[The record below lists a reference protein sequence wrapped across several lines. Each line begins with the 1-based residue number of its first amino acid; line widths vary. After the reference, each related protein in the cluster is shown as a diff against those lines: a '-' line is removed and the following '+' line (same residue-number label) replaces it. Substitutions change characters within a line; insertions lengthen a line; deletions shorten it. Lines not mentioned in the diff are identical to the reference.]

1 MDIQTAITQRRSIR
15 RFQPIPIEKE
25 VISKLVDLSRL
36 YASGANL
43 QPIRYIVVNS
53 QPLLDKIFDNLRW
66 AAYLPGFEIQYDQR
80 PMAYVVLT
88 CTPQAKKN
96 SQFDVGAAATTL
108 MLAAEGE
115 GLATCCLASFGTKE
129 LKQILELDEM
139 TEPALVIALGYP
151 AQKSRAVDLSD
162 DVRYYEDA
170 DSSLCVPK
178 RKLEDVLTL
187 K

>member
-1 MDIQTAITQRRSIR
+1 MDIKTAILQRRSIR
-15 RFQPIPIEKE
+15 RFQSIPVESGI
-25 VISKLVDLSRL
+25 ITKLVDLSRF

-43 QPIRYIVVNS
+43 QPIRYVGVNT
-53 QPLLDKIFDNLRW
+53 QPLLERIFSTLRW
-66 AAYLPGFEIQYDQR
+66 AAYLPDFEIQNDQH

-115 GLATCCLASFGTKE
+115 GLSSCCLASFGTKE
-129 LKQILELDEM
+129 LKEILELDEM
-139 TEPALVIALGYP
+139 TEPVLVIALGYP
-151 AQKSRAVDLSD
+151 AQKSAAVDLTD
-162 DVRYYEDA
+162 DVKYYEDA
-170 DSSLCVPK
+170 EGSLCVPK